1 MEVRVR
7 SEMAQIHHEIYEL
20 RKLAETCIASQ
31 VKMQHSIKEEVCSA
45 LREAG
50 ELQQKFFSEVLSC
63 DLNISANNQ
72 IL

>member
-20 RKLAETCIASQ
+20 RKLAESCIASQ

-50 ELQQKFFSEVLSC
+50 KWEYRFCKSLLY
-63 DLNISANNQ
+63 I
-72 IL
+72 